1 MRIIMARTAVR
12 SILILVLGLMA
23 TQLAVAGEFT
33 VLIGKGTYSQKNL
46 TLAYQSTPFWSKA
59 LQYSSVDLSVEY
71 SLGVIRSSIS
81 SNRNNWHVGLTPI
94 LRWWFEPGTALE
106 AGVGA
111 NLFLHTYIGDE
122 NISTAF
128 QFGDS
133 LGILHRINGSA
144 WILGLRYTHYSN
156 AGIRNPN
163 PGLGYVQL
171 RISRELY

>member
-1 MRIIMARTAVR
+1 MKITKTALL
-12 SILILVLGLMA
+12 STLVLVISLMT
-23 TQLAVAGEFT
+23 TQLAKAGEFT
-33 VLIGKGTYSQKNL
+33 ALIGKGTYSQKSL
-46 TLAYQSTPFWSKA
+46 TLAYQSSPFWTRA
-59 LQYSSVDLSVEY
+59 LRHSSVDLSLEY

-81 SNRNNWHVGLTPI
+81 SNRHTWHAGLTPI

-111 NLFLHTYIGDE
+111 NLFSRTYIGDE
-122 NISTAF
+122 NISTAY

-133 LGILHRINGSA
+133 LGILHRINGGS

-171 RISRELY
+171 RVSRAFY

>member
-1 MRIIMARTAVR
+1 MKITMTAFR
-12 SILILVLGLMA
+12 SGLVLFISLMT
-23 TQLAVAGEFT
+23 TQMAMAGEFT
-33 VLIGKGTYSQKNL
+33 ALIGKGTYSQKSL
-46 TLAYQSTPFWSKA
+46 TLAYQSAPFMTRA
-59 LQYSSVDLSVEY
+59 LKYSSLDLSLEY
-71 SLGVIRSSIS
+71 SLGVIRASD
-81 SNRNNWHVGLTPI
+81 NRNRQTWHVGVTPI

-111 NLFLHTYIGDE
+111 NLFSRTYIGNE

-133 LGILHRINGSA
+133 IGLLHRINGSA

-171 RISRELY
+171 RVSRAFY